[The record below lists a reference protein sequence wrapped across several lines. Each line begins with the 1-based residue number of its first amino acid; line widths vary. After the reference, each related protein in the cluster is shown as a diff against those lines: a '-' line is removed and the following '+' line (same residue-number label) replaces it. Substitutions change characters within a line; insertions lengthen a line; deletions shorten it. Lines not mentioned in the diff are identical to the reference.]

1 MLDCSTLILIS
12 TKRPNIHW
20 NILCWQN
27 WFGGVVFQC
36 DAYLLGVEPFAFD
49 KLCKFCISTM
59 VMYSSRFLPRCLE
72 MDTAFQVFTH
82 KARRLLRISDKACF
96 RAQCLA
102 NIAKRC
108 ITENQIK
115 RQSGKKWA
123 RLCNKA
129 FHNIFKLDVNQVS
142 DNLSTLKEYAQ

>member
-1 MLDCSTLILIS
+1 
-12 TKRPNIHW
+12 
-20 NILCWQN
+20 
-27 WFGGVVFQC
+27 
-36 DAYLLGVEPFAFD
+36 
-49 KLCKFCISTM
+49 
-59 VMYSSRFLPRCLE
+59 

-96 RAQCLA
+96 RAQCSA